1 MNEGCGDVRK
11 GNFGNK
17 FFKGSDDITFGG
29 EGFSFF
35 IYIYIF
41 PSLL

>member
-29 EGFSFF
+29 EGLESN
-35 IYIYIF
+35 
-41 PSLL
+41 SSTK